1 MFQDSYVKLDKAE
14 TKDLVERLAP
24 DFDGGAFDPSST
36 VIMARELPFYKNS
49 RFFDIADHRNMP
61 PARRF
66 VVIQGGKSTILDFT
80 NAPIYSLNQS
90 APLSLNEKTVIDYAR
105 FFFSFVR
112 GRHGRFIIV
121 ESVDDIQWREEP
133 PPAARKAIGKLVA
146 PIQLESTE
154 GGIYRLGIHMMF
166 KDSLFKAHV
175 DISPDGNVKIL
186 EETLL
191 IEDIPVIDDTLG
203 Q

>member
-1 MFQDSYVKLDKAE
+1 MFQDSYVKLDKAQ
-14 TKDLVERLAP
+14 TKDLVEKLKS
-24 DFDGGAFDPSST
+24 DFDGSQFDPAST

-49 RFFDIADHRNMP
+49 KFFDIADHKNMP

-66 VVIQGGKSTILDFT
+66 VVMLGDQATILDFT
-80 NAPIYSLNQS
+80 NAPIYGLNEN
-90 APLSLNEKTVIDYAR
+90 APVALNEKTVIDYAR

-112 GRHGRFIIV
+112 GRHGRFIII

-133 PPAARKAIGKLVA
+133 PPAARKAIGKMVA

-154 GGIYRLGIHMMF
+154 NGVYRLGIHMMF
-166 KDSLFKAHV
+166 KDSLFKSIV
-175 DISPDGNVKIL
+175 DIAPGGQVKIL

-191 IEDIPVIDDTLG
+191 IEDIPVVDDTLG